1 MGKEVLNVG
10 EVLRQCRLFLR
21 VPPEELVALY
31 RYLSRN
37 TQWHPVV
44 CELMANRGLVRW
56 ELLERVQKRLKLDQS
71 ELISRV
77 LWIGRAFL
85 CESGME
91 LMDEQQ
97 ETAQGEEAPEP
108 KGSIRKGRRPA
119 TLVAK
124 VRCLAGA
131 ARQGSE
137 SVYKTMRRLV
147 TDHTTQEGF
156 GLFANPILEKA
167 GLESLSTAECSSI
180 LKQFPPHARQGAGG
194 VPARTAVPRRRPAAS
209 TGADQPIHA
218 SRGVDPPAGTSRP
231 EGASS
236 PDEALRTKLASLARM
251 SAWDPD
257 KTREMTQQILKRSGG
272 GLANFLAGLNQA
284 AQAVAGTDITFNVDE
299 AKAAMSIAQG

>member
-1 MGKEVLNVG
+1 MFDVG
-10 EVLRQCRLFLR
+10 EVLRRCHLFL
-21 VPPEELVALY
+21 PLTPEELVALY

-77 LWIGRAFL
+77 LWIGRTFL

-97 ETAQGEEAPEP
+97 ETTQGEEAPEP
-108 KGSIRKGRRPA
+108 KRSVRKGRRPA
-119 TLVAK
+119 TLSAK

-131 ARQGSE
+131 GRQGSE
-137 SVYKTMRRLV
+137 SLYVTMRRLV
-147 TDHTTQEGF
+147 TDYPTHEDF
-156 GLFANPILEKA
+156 GLFANPILKKA

-180 LKQFPPHARQGAGG
+180 LKQFPPRVRQRAGG
-194 VPARTAVPRRRPAAS
+194 VSARTTVPSRRPASAR
-209 TGADQPIHA
+209 TDQPVRA
-218 SRGVDPPAGTSRP
+218 SRGIDSLAGTSRP